1 MASKIILKEKK
12 VKKSTQ
18 IVNIF
23 NISARIFLLLLIGD
37 VLVIFLSGGI
47 DFVTLLF
54 LFITVVLFA
63 LSSSTASL
71 IETSPTRKEN
81 AIKAFFISA
90 LFTGLIAILV
100 LAAYRF

>member
-37 VLVIFLSGGI
+37 VLVIFLNGGI